1 MTFPS
6 SSCSLQFEVVI
17 LILLGQQ
24 GEVAPIPCSFTPQL
38 TDGKS
43 PIRGTSRMA
52 GDMVL
57 RPGSSLK
64 LS

>member
-6 SSCSLQFEVVI
+6 SSCSLQFEVAI
-17 LILLGQQ
+17 LILLGQH
-24 GEVAPIPCSFTPQL
+24 GEVAPIPYSFTLQL
-38 TDGKS
+38 TEGQS
-43 PIRGTSRMA
+43 PIRRTGRMA